1 MILISL
7 AQYYQRLADTPD
19 VVTGLARVPSYGFS
33 EERISYILV
42 LKRNGELVDV
52 QSNMSDDKKPK
63 GKYLKVPWSV
73 KRSGQFTEKA
83 FKEGKNNAFFLWDKT
98 AYCLGV
104 ESNDKKDWKISKL
117 TFDAFQKLHLD
128 LLSDTED
135 EGLRAVCLFLKDW
148 SPDQFESSKYPF
160 FKNEM
165 LDANFAFKL
174 DGDREYIHERQE
186 AINVWLKTIA
196 PKADAN
202 KAVCLDTGKHEPFMN
217 LHPSIKGGYLTK
229 YGGQSSGCSIVS
241 FDKKSFTSYGKSQG
255 ENAPVSEMAAFAYI
269 TALNY
274 LLRHENQCVSIGDT
288 STVFWAIAN
297 DEKTAHQAESL
308 FAFVLNKP
316 AYDEEQT
323 AQIKPLLDKIAKG
336 RPLNEFAPDI
346 DSETQFFVLGLAPNA
361 ARLSIR
367 YWLDTTFGV
376 LADNISKHYQD
387 LALEP
392 VAWNKPPSINRLL
405 IQTAVHRK
413 KKGSKDKKQ
422 KYEAKYKEIP
432 PQLAGELMRSIITG
446 QRYPASLLAR
456 LILRVRSDSY
466 ISPLRVAMIKSVLN
480 RNYRFD
486 QSKEAIT
493 MGLNKEETDIAYR
506 LGRLFAVLELAQN
519 AALGDLNANIK
530 DRFFGSASASPNITF
545 PLLMRN
551 YVHHISGLR
560 KGKKAKWVKDAP
572 KLAGWLEKET
582 AQISDGFS
590 SNKPYPTTLNLTEQ
604 GRFIIGYYHQK
615 FTKQNKAPE
624 EITEFVEKLD
634 SDTEITGEE

>member
-1 MILISL
+1 MILSSL

-19 VVTGLARVPSYGFS
+19 AITGLARVPSYGFS

-42 LKRNGELVDV
+42 LNRNGQLVDV
-52 QSNMSDDKKPK
+52 QSNLSDDKKPK
-63 GKYLKVPWSV
+63 GRYLTVPWSV

-104 ESNDKKDWKISKL
+104 ELNDKKTSKISQL
-117 TFDAFQKLHLD
+117 TFDAFKKLHLD
-128 LLSDTED
+128 LLVDTKD
-135 EGLRAVCLFLKDW
+135 EGLQAVYIFLKKW
-148 SPDQFESSKYPF
+148 SPEQFVSPF

-165 LDANFAFKL
+165 LDANFVFKL
-174 DGDREYIHERQE
+174 DGDREYIHERQK
-186 AINVWLKTIA
+186 AIDIWLKTIV
-196 PKADAN
+196 PKVNAN
-202 KAVCLDTGKHEPFMN
+202 KAVCLDTGKNEPFMN
-217 LHPSIKGGYLTK
+217 LHPSIKGV
-229 YGGQSSGCSIVS
+229 YGGKSSGGSIVS
-241 FDKKSFTSYGKSQG
+241 FNADAYTSYGKSQG
-255 ENAPVSEMAAFAYI
+255 ENAPVSEKTAFAYT

-274 LLRHENQCVSIGDT
+274 LLRREENCVSIGDT
-288 STVFWAIAN
+288 STVFWAVA
-297 DEKTAHQAESL
+297 DDGQTAEQTEAI
-308 FAFVLNKP
+308 FGYMVNMP
-316 AYDEEQT
+316 ADDSPQT
-323 AQIKPLLDKIAKG
+323 AQIKPILDRIAKG

-346 DSETQFFVLGLAPNA
+346 DPETRFFILGLAPNA

-376 LADNISKHYQD
+376 LADNIAKHYQD

-392 VAWNKPPSINRLL
+392 EAWRKPPSINRLL
-405 IQTAVHRK
+405 IQIAVHRK
-413 KKGSKDKKQ
+413 KKANTDKK
-422 KYEAKYKEIP
+422 AKFKADYKDIP
-432 PQLAGELMRSIITG
+432 PQLAGELMRSVITG

-456 LILRVRSDSY
+456 LILRIRSDSY

-486 QSKEAIT
+486 KSKEAIT
-493 MGLNKEETDIAYR
+493 MGLNKEEKDIAYR

-530 DRFFGSASASPNITF
+530 DRFFGSASSSPNVAF

-551 YVHHISGLR
+551 YCHHISGLR
-560 KGKKAKWVKDAP
+560 KGKKAKWVKDSS

-582 AQISDGFS
+582 AQISAGS
-590 SNKPYPTTLNLTEQ
+590 SSSKPYPTTLSLTEQ

-615 FTKQNKAPE
+615 FTKQNEAPE
-624 EITEFVEKLD
+624 EIIKEVETLD
-634 SDTEITGEE
+634 SGSETTGEE

>member
-1 MILISL
+1 MILSSL
-7 AQYYQRLADTPD
+7 AQYYQRLSD
-19 VVTGLARVPSYGFS
+19 LARVPSYGFS
-33 EERISYILV
+33 EERINYILA
-42 LKRNGELVDV
+42 LNRNGQLVAV
-52 QSNMSDDKKPK
+52 QSNLSDDKKPK
-63 GKYLKVPWSV
+63 GRYLTVPWSV

-83 FKEGKNNAFFLWDKT
+83 FKNGKNNAFFLWDKT

-104 ESNDKKDWKISKL
+104 ELSDKKDRLISRL
-117 TFDAFQKLHLD
+117 TFEAFKKLHLD
-128 LLSDTED
+128 LLVDTED
-135 EGLRAVCLFLKDW
+135 EGLRSVCLFLKNW
-148 SPDQFESSKYPF
+148 SPEQFEPPL

-186 AINVWLKTIA
+186 AINIWLQTIA
-196 PKADAN
+196 PKADAD
-202 KAVCLDTGKHEPFMN
+202 KTVCLDTGVNEPFMN
-217 LHPSIKGGYLTK
+217 LHPSIKGGYFTN
-229 YGGQSSGCSIVS
+229 YGGQSSGCSLVS
-241 FDKKSFTSYGKSQG
+241 FNKESFASYGKSQG
-255 ENAPVSEMAAFAYI
+255 ENAPVSEMAAFAYT

-274 LLRHENQCVSIGDT
+274 LLRRENNQCVSIGDT
-288 STVFWAIAN
+288 STVFWAVAG
-297 DEKTAHQAESL
+297 DGQTAQQAESL
-308 FAFVLNKP
+308 FAFMLNMP
-316 AYDEEQT
+316 ADDGEQAT
-323 AQIKPLLDKIAKG
+323 QIKPVLDKIAKG

-346 DSETQFFVLGLAPNA
+346 DPETRFFVLGLAPNA

-376 LADNISKHYQD
+376 LADNIAKHYQD

-392 VAWNKPPSINRLL
+392 VAWNKPPSIYRLL

-413 KKGSKDKKQ
+413 KKAGKDNSQ
-422 KYEAKYKEIP
+422 KYDTKYKEIP

-446 QRYPASLLAR
+446 QRYPVSLLAR
-456 LILRVRSDSY
+456 LILRIRSDSY

-493 MGLNKEETDIAYR
+493 MGLNKEEADIAYR

-551 YVHHISGLR
+551 YVHHVSGLR
-560 KGKKAKWVKDAP
+560 KGKKARWVKDAP
-572 KLAGWLEKET
+572 KLAGWLERET
-582 AQISDGFS
+582 AQISAVFS
-590 SNKPYPTTLNLTEQ
+590 SCKPYPTTLNLTEQ

-615 FTKQNKAPE
+615 FTKQNEAPE
-624 EITEFVEKLD
+624 EIADVAEKID